1 MEYTQNIEKIAEIL
15 KTIGHPMRLEILK
28 IMKQKEPLTVAELMD
43 ATGLEQSLLSHHLI
57 KMKDKGVLQSFRDG
71 RNIHYSLN
79 DRTILN
85 LFDCMENC
93 NFI

>member
-1 MEYTQNIEKIAEIL
+1 MKSSQEIEKMAEIL
-15 KTIGHPMRLEILK
+15 KAIGHPMRLEILK
-28 IMKQKEPLTVAELMD
+28 IMKQHEPLTVAELIE

-57 KMKDKGVLQSFRDG
+57 KMKDKGILQSFREG
-71 RNIHYSLN
+71 RNINYSLN

-93 NFI
+93 KFL